1 MPINKSKRQRRTL
14 TEQPSPHT
22 TISLLPYQTE
32 GECSQFPTM
41 QRTEYTQSH
50 GKLTISMFRPDHV
63 EKASLD
69 IVQQDL
75 FKCVCLR
82 AEKILPGLVSL
93 LNCVSIG
100 GNEKELSRVVYA
112 EIVSERADS
121 KPTLLGIISRLQQ
134 VFLSELEQKY
144 VILVSDGKT
153 YQLLKEIY
161 YEYKSELQW
170 LIIYPGD
177 WLVLLNYQRALMK
190 PYADAGLA
198 SLGTVSGH
206 RGETLNLLIKATNF
220 RRTQLQAY
228 ESILS

>member
-1 MPINKSKRQRRTL
+1 MQTFAGLDASRSWHGTSTQLIQPLTVSGDLSQEDVCTQNELSHIPRSYSQATSPINSPMPINKSKRQRRTL

-50 GKLTISMFRPDHV
+50 GKLTISMFRPEDV

-82 AEKILPGLVSL
+82 ALAGENILPGLVSL

-144 VILVSDGKT
+144 DI
-153 YQLLKEIY
+153 
-161 YEYKSELQW
+161 
-170 LIIYPGD
+170 
-177 WLVLLNYQRALMK
+177 M
-190 PYADAGLA
+190 
-198 SLGTVSGH
+198 
-206 RGETLNLLIKATNF
+206 
-220 RRTQLQAY
+220 
-228 ESILS
+228 